1 MQGLGND
8 FVVVDG
14 EIDVTPDL
22 VRRVCDRRFGVGA
35 DGVLQVSSRGDSV
48 HMGYWNADGS
58 AAEMC
63 GNGLRC
69 VARRAVDLGLVSSPE
84 FIVETP
90 IGSRRVRIGDGTVTV
105 ELGPVSLGGTVVVDG
120 IDYATVDVGN
130 PHAVALS
137 DPIQVALDEVGPRV
151 EHHSRFPDGTNVEF
165 YLPTGSDSVTMRVWE
180 RGVGETLAC
189 GTGMVAVAS
198 VARASGQVSGDS
210 VEVVVPGGVGR
221 VEFDDRVWLVGPAE
235 TVFEGQLAL
244 SGPS

>member
-8 FVVVDG
+8 FVVVG
-14 EIDVTPDL
+14 VEVVVTPDL

-35 DGVLQVSSRGDSV
+35 DGVLQVSLRGDSV

-58 AAEMC
+58 GAEMC

-69 VARRAVDLGLVSSPE
+69 VARRAVDLGLTGATD

-90 IGSRRVRIGDGTVTV
+90 IGPRHVRIGDDTVTV

-120 IDYATVDVGN
+120 IDFTTVDVGN

-137 DPIQVALDEVGPRV
+137 DPTQVVLDEVGPRV
-151 EHHSRFPDGTNVEF
+151 ERDSLFPGGTNVEF

-180 RGVGETLAC
+180 RGIGETLAC

-198 VARASGQVSGDS
+198 VARASGQVAGDS
-210 VEVVVPGGVGR
+210 VEVTVPGGVGR
-221 VEFDDRVWLVGPAE
+221 VEFDDRVWLIGPAV
-235 TVFEGQLAL
+235 TVFEGRLAF
-244 SGPS
+244 SEPS